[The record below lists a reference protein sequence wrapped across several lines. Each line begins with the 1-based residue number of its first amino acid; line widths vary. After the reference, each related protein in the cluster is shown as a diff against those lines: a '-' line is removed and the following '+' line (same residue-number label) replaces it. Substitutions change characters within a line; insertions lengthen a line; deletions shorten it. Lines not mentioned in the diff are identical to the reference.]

1 MLKNDAE
8 NQTISEP
15 NPPGCVQQELLENWQ
30 GGNKEELGDQISAI
44 PLEVPGQQERAV
56 AEKTEPRVHQD
67 LGWGTKAGI
76 GIKGRDDN
84 GDVHR
89 GEWALQSD
97 LTAPSQTGCKSL
109 FKE

>member
-1 MLKNDAE
+1 
-8 NQTISEP
+8 
-15 NPPGCVQQELLENWQ
+15 
-30 GGNKEELGDQISAI
+30 
-44 PLEVPGQQERAV
+44 LEVPGQQERAA

-76 GIKGRDDN
+76 GIKGRAAN
-84 GDVHR
+84 GEVHR

-97 LTAPSQTGCKSL
+97 LTAPSQTGCISL